1 MNARK
6 IIERLR
12 AIQIECETEAMRLEP
27 GNGRRERFLVTAA
40 KCLEICAGLERLDVI
55 DQRGRP
61 LELAH

>member
-6 IIERLR
+6 IIERVR
-12 AIQIECETEAMRLEP
+12 ALQIEFEGEAMRLPP
-27 GNGRRERFLVTAA
+27 GNQRRERMMVMAA

-55 DQRGRP
+55 EQRGRP